1 MSIKMNISGKRRRL
15 GPPSAEFAPQ
25 LDDDQEEPPPPA
37 AGGLLMDNIAL
48 SRRLQEQ
55 GGLLAEAARW
65 NAALVCFDEAVQRD
79 PNSSAA
85 HEQRAQILLQLD
97 RTFDAVQAAQ
107 HACRAAPTWGEAELT
122 LARAQLNLGEVFL
135 ALQSAERAIT
145 LGVENQDAVEE
156 ELAEMEHLI
165 VRCSIIDSAA
175 TAQSSLGQ
183 GKSTSASTEPTGLAL
198 QTRMH
203 VDASRWQAE
212 QKQGS

>member
-1 MSIKMNISGKRRRL
+1 MAYLRRL
-15 GPPSAEFAPQ
+15 RDGTQHWFA
-25 LDDDQEEPPPPA
+25 
-37 AGGLLMDNIAL
+37 LMKPC
-48 SRRLQEQ
+48 
-55 GGLLAEAARW
+55 
-65 NAALVCFDEAVQRD
+65 NAIQTA
-79 PNSSAA
+79 AA

-183 GKSTSASTEPTGLAL
+183 GKAPAPVRSRPDWPCRRACTWMRRVGRRSKSKAPDVTSKQCMWIYFASDSATLVG
-198 QTRMH
+198 
-203 VDASRWQAE
+203 
-212 QKQGS
+212 